1 MEPGI
6 LLTINLLGRIGGC
19 VKHTTK
25 QVVTVDVT
33 PMNHKQPEYI
43 TRKIKHTDRVATP
56 CVKKLRISSEVV
68 LGWQY
73 GECPAWVKPTVWK
86 SMNKKQRL
94 ESHLNRFDEG
104 YGISY
109 E

>member
-1 MEPGI
+1 MEAGI
-6 LLTINLLGRIGGC
+6 LLTINLQGRVIGC

-33 PMNHKQPEYI
+33 PIGAKHQELM
-43 TRKIKHTDRVATP
+43 TRKIKHTDRVASICT
-56 CVKKLRISSEVV
+56 KKLRISSDVV
-68 LGWQY
+68 LGWQN
-73 GECPAWVKPTVWK
+73 GECPHWVKPTVWK
-86 SMNKKQRL
+86 NMNKKQKL
-94 ESHLNRFDEG
+94 ESHLSRFDEG